1 MNHYNKIVDILEKP
15 YIRNLV
21 SIGVTEDHYNEIFSI
36 IFKGKIKV
44 EIIDEDYF
52 IYDES
57 GRTLYNEISNGVW
70 ELRKFDNHLL
80 RYYENSY
87 GRIFTYE
94 YGIVVKN

>member
-1 MNHYNKIVDILEKP
+1 MDHYNKIVDILEKP
-15 YIRNLV
+15 YIRNLGY
-21 SIGVTEDHYNEIFSI
+21 IGVTEDHYNNIFSI

-44 EIIDEDYF
+44 EIIDEDYY
-52 IYDES
+52 IYNDKGNLIYYERS
-57 GRTLYNEISNGVW
+57 EGVW